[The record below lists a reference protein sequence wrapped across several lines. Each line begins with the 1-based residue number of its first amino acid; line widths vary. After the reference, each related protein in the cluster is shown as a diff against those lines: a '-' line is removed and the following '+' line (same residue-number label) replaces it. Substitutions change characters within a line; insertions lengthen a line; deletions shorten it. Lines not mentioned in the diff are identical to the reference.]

1 MRVEGAGQYHVVQP
15 VAVEPIKRVGA
26 VDEKKVAEI
35 RKEQADNVQHQVKTP
50 EPKRDPERILSE
62 RA

>member
-1 MRVEGAGQYHVVQP
+1 MYKVVQP
-15 VAVEPIKRVGA
+15 VAVEPVKRVGA

-35 RKEQADNVQHQVKTP
+35 RKEQADNVQHIVKTP

-62 RA
+62 RV